1 MRASQGIDWDNYLR
15 RFGNYLRLEK
25 GLSENT
31 QTAYH
36 TDLAEYTAFLAELG
50 SLKTVDDITGNDV
63 QAFLIDQIEQK
74 RIGEFTQ
81 ARKLSALRSFHRW
94 LLAEKLAKIN
104 PVALVHA
111 PRLARTLPD
120 VLNVEEIDRIFAACD
135 LGTPLGLRNRAML
148 ELLYS
153 SGLRVSE
160 LVTLPMAHVY
170 TDEGDGGGFVR
181 VVGKGSKERL
191 VPVGESALYYI
202 AQYRT
207 QVRDHTQPRKGSEGI
222 LFLNRLGARLT
233 RVMVFTVIR
242 RLCTAAGINKTVSPH
257 TFRHSFATHLI
268 EGGADLRAVQEMLGH
283 ESITTTEIYLHL
295 DRQYL
300 REVHALYHPRK

>member
-1 MRASQGIDWDNYLR
+1 MHARKQPDWDNYLH
-15 RFGNYLRLEK
+15 RFANYLRLEK
-25 GLSENT
+25 GLSDNT
-31 QTAYH
+31 LLAYQ
-36 TDLAEYTAFLAELG
+36 TDLAEYVEFLAGLG
-50 SLKTVDDITGNDV
+50 TVATPNDIQADDV

-74 RIGEFTQ
+74 HIGEFTQ

-94 LLAEKLAKIN
+94 LVAQQLAKGN
-104 PVALVHA
+104 PVALIHA
-111 PRLARTLPD
+111 PRLARKLPD
-120 VLNVEEIDRIFAACD
+120 VLNLEEIDLIFATCD
-135 LGTPLGLRNRAML
+135 LSTPLGLRNRAML

-160 LVTLPMAHVY
+160 LVTLPLQHLYA
-170 TDEGDGGGFVR
+170 DEGFVR

-191 VPVGESALYYI
+191 VPVGESALHYV
-202 AQYRT
+202 AAYRM
-207 QVRDHTQPRKGSEGI
+207 QVCNHITPRKGSEGV

-233 RVMVFTVIR
+233 RVMVFTIIR
-242 RLCTAAGINKTVSPH
+242 QACAAAGIHKTVSPH

-283 ESITTTEIYLHL
+283 ESITTTEIYLHM

-300 REVHALYHPRK
+300 REVHAMYHPRR